1 MFHGSVA
8 SDFWASAILMEAH
21 YPGKRVSNDTP
32 NRRLADGVI
41 LELRVYPDYRLRDAL
56 ISLLL

>member
-21 YPGKRVSNDTP
+21 YPGKRVSNDMP
-32 NRRLADGVI
+32 NRRLADGVDI
-41 LELRVYPDYRLRDAL
+41 RVKSVP
-56 ISLLL
+56 